1 MGKDAVDDLTSK
13 LLIQVSLCNHLAE
26 RRLSLPAQAHVMQA
40 LKYKEQQRVSENP
53 SNFNI

>member
-1 MGKDAVDDLTSK
+1 MDKDAVDDLTSK

-26 RRLSLPAQAHVMQA
+26 RRLSLLSQAHIMQA
-40 LKYKEQQRVSENP
+40 SKHKEQQRLSENP

>member
-1 MGKDAVDDLTSK
+1 MDKDAVDDLTSK

-26 RRLSLPAQAHVMQA
+26 RRLSLLAQAHVMQA
-40 LKYKEQQRVSENP
+40 LKHKEQQRLSENP